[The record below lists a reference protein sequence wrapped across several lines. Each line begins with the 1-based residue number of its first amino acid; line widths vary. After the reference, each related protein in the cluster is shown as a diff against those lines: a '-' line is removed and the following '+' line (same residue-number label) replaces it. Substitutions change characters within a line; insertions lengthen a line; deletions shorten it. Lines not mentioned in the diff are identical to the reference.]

1 MLFFES
7 ISSHPDDGTCD
18 LFVQLHPASIF
29 QDIRPVREWLVS
41 EFSAYKIFDDSF
53 YLAVENLYESDNVD
67 SFCADLTDF
76 IGERFPGLEFIVC
89 PTSSVH
95 HISYERPDAE
105 E

>member
-18 LFVQLHPASIF
+18 LFVQLHPASVF

-41 EFSAYKIFDDSF
+41 EFSAVKIFDDSF
-53 YLAVENLYESDNVD
+53 YLAAENLYESDNVD

-95 HISYERPDAE
+95 HISYERSDVE
-105 E
+105 K

>member
-53 YLAVENLYESDNVD
+53 YLAAENLYESDNVD
-67 SFCADLTDF
+67 SFCNDLAAY
-76 IGERFPGLEFIVC
+76 IGDRFPGLEFIVC
-89 PTSSVH
+89 PTSFVH
-95 HISYERPDAE
+95 HISVETPTSDE
-105 E
+105 